1 MMNTIRQLLFV
12 LALLSTAPA
21 VAADNFISIILPH
34 GVTVDLPR
42 NWEALTNKQRITL
55 DTSVQARHE
64 STRGFDASSDLNF
77 AANYYDDSDRVAA
90 IMNIRYYPKLDI
102 SQADAQVMT
111 AADNKELDKA
121 LQDSFFRGSNIGGYK
136 IVRWL
141 GTSKQNINGAVAF
154 ITEYSRSALEDN
166 GNFRVRLVRVFN
178 VSQSFTLTVSYR
190 ERDEYLLRPICDRI
204 IASLQI

>member
-1 MMNTIRQLLFV
+1 MNIIRQLLFM
-12 LALLSTAPA
+12 LALLSTAST

-42 NWEALTNKQRITL
+42 NWQALTNKQRITL

-64 STRGFDASSDLNF
+64 RAHGFDASSDLNF
-77 AANYYDDSDRVAA
+77 AANYYDDSGRVVA

-102 SQADAQVMT
+102 SQTDAQAMT
-111 AADNKELDKA
+111 AADSKELDKA
-121 LQDSFFRGSNIGGYK
+121 LQESFFRGSAAGGYR

-141 GTSKQNINGAVAF
+141 GTSKQNINGAIAF
-154 ITEYSRSALEDN
+154 LTEYSRSAIEGN
-166 GNFRVRLVRVFN
+166 GNFRVRLVRIFN
-178 VSQSFTLTVSYR
+178 VNQSFTLTVSYR
-190 ERDEYLLRPICDRI
+190 EQDEYLLRPICDRI